1 MNEELRQRAL
11 AHGGVI
17 TTKVMSTM
25 GIGRSVVAEHVRTGD
40 LRRVHAGC
48 FVLGEAIVG
57 APPGEVYR
65 LRSAA
70 VLLGRAAVPSAAP
83 APCRDR
89 ASHHAGLAVH
99 GLPVHGCDLGVVD
112 VSAPV
117 VHSSRK
123 GLVRVHPLVDGDVMA
138 RVKGVPAASVATCLV
153 QTAAASGV
161 TAGVVALDAALH
173 ERLVSVDEVIARA
186 DAMDLRY
193 GDSRVRLMVEQ
204 SDPACE
210 SPGESR
216 TRLILRSLGMV
227 FVSQAQIRS
236 SGFVARVDFLVG
248 RVVVEFDGAMKYAG
262 ADGRDALVR
271 EKRREDEL
279 RRLGYEIVRLTW
291 ADLFDPARVG
301 RLIREAQARVS
312 MR

>member
-17 TTKVMSTM
+17 TTKVPSTM
-25 GIGRSVVAEHVRTGD
+25 GIGRSVLAEHVRSGA

-48 FVLGEAIVG
+48 FVLGEALVG

-65 LRSAA
+65 LRTAA
-70 VLLGRAAVPSAAP
+70 VLLGRAQAPSSAP
-83 APCRDR
+83 TPCRDR

-117 VHSSRK
+117 VHSSRTS
-123 GLVRVHPLVDGDVMA
+123 LVRVHPLVDGDVMA

-173 ERLVSVDEVIARA
+173 ERLVSVDEVLARA

-193 GDSRVRLMVEQ
+193 GDSRVRLMLEQ
-204 SDPACE
+204 ADPACE
-210 SPGESR
+210 SPGESL
-216 TRLILRSLGMV
+216 TRLLLRSLGMV
-227 FVSQAQIRS
+227 FVSQAEIRAP
-236 SGFVARVDFLVG
+236 GFLARVDFLVG
-248 RVVVEFDGAMKYAG
+248 RVVVEFDGAVKYAG
-262 ADGRDALVR
+262 AEGRHALVR

-279 RRLGYEIVRLTW
+279 RRLGYEVVRLTW
-291 ADLFDPARVG
+291 ADLRDPARVG

-312 MR
+312 SR